1 MTKMILVTGGA
12 GFIGSHLTERLL
24 QEGHSVKVLDN
35 FDDYYPPE
43 IKQKNLTK
51 CMENPNFELITGDV
65 RDKETVQKAME
76 GVDAVIHEAA
86 QAGVRVSVENPEK
99 TVSVNMDG
107 MLNVLVAAKDA
118 KVKKFVFVSSSS
130 VYGKTHYLPYDE
142 KHPTEPISP
151 YGVTKVAGEGM
162 CRVFSELYGMEIP
175 MLRYFTVYGPRVRP
189 DLAINKFF
197 KKAMKN
203 EKIEIYGDGSKTRDF
218 TYVGDIVEGTILA
231 LEKGKTGP
239 YNLGGG
245 NRISVKELAEKIVQI
260 AGSSSELTYTEDQA
274 GDVID
279 TLSDATKAKEEL
291 GWEPKMKIDE
301 GLRNYYEWIK
311 ERE

>member
-1 MTKMILVTGGA
+1 MKILVTGGA
-12 GFIGSHLTERLL
+12 GFIGSHLAERLL
-24 QEGHSVKVLDN
+24 QDGHFVKVLDN
-35 FDDYYPPE
+35 FDDYYSPE
-43 IKQKNLTK
+43 LKQENLKK
-51 CMENPNFELITGDV
+51 CLENPDFELVTGDV
-65 RDKETVQKAME
+65 RDKETVQKAMG
-76 GVDAVIHEAA
+76 GVDSVVHEAA
-86 QAGVRVSVENPEK
+86 QAGVRVSVEKPEK

-107 MLNVLVAAKDA
+107 MLNVLVAARDA
-118 KVKKFVFVSSSS
+118 GVKKFVFVSSSS
-130 VYGKTHYLPYDE
+130 VYGKTRYLPYDE

-151 YGVTKVAGEGM
+151 YGVTKVAGEQM

-197 KKAMKN
+197 RRAMKN

-218 TYVGDIVEGTILA
+218 TYVGDIVEGTVLA

-245 NRISVKELAEKIVQI
+245 NRVSVKELAEKIIRI
-260 AGSSSELTYTEDQA
+260 AGSSSEIVYTGDQA

-279 TLSDATKAKEEL
+279 TLSDASKAREEL

-301 GLRNYYEWIK
+301 GLRNYYEWVK
-311 ERE
+311 GSEG

>member
-1 MTKMILVTGGA
+1 MKILITGGA
-12 GFIGSHLTERLL
+12 GFIGSHLAERLL
-24 QEGHSVKVLDN
+24 QDGHSVKVLDN

-43 IKQKNLTK
+43 TKQENLSK
-51 CMENPNFELITGDV
+51 CRENSNFELITGDV
-65 RDKETVQKAME
+65 RDKETVQKAMK
-76 GVDAVIHEAA
+76 GVDAVVHEAA

-107 MLNVLVAAKDA
+107 MLNVLVAARDVG
-118 KVKKFVFVSSSS
+118 VKKFVFVSSSS

-151 YGVTKVAGEGM
+151 YGVTKVAGEQM

-189 DLAINKFF
+189 DLAITKFF
-197 KKAMKN
+197 KRAMKN
-203 EKIEIYGDGSKTRDF
+203 EEIEIYGDGSKTRDF
-218 TYVGDIVEGTILA
+218 TYVGDIVEGTVLA

-245 NRISVKELAEKIVQI
+245 NRISVKELAEKIIQI
-260 AGSSSELTYTEDQA
+260 AGSGSEIVYTKDQA

-279 TLSDATKAKEEL
+279 TLSDATKAKEKL
-291 GWEPKMKIDE
+291 GWEPKMRIDE